1 MLEIHMGSF
10 ALRANNSS
18 QSLGVLMFPKAYIR
32 AASAAHSLLLLLPG
46 EVASTCLPCSAGKLA
61 QSEHYVGFPGGCL
74 ENDDLISRLFSPP
87 SSQVNISIS
96 EGHDLPCCV
105 LLALCHLPEAWRWS
119 YLESKFNPVS
129 SVHRHSPE
137 I

>member
-32 AASAAHSLLLLLPG
+32 AASAPHSLLLLLPS

-96 EGHDLPCCV
+96 EGHDIPCCV
-105 LLALCHLPEAWRWS
+105 LLALCHLPEA
-119 YLESKFNPVS
+119 
-129 SVHRHSPE
+129 
-137 I
+137 

>member
-1 MLEIHMGSF
+1 
-10 ALRANNSS
+10 
-18 QSLGVLMFPKAYIR
+18 MFPKAYIR
-32 AASAAHSLLLLLPG
+32 AASAAHSLLLLLPS

-61 QSEHYVGFPGGCL
+61 QSQHYVGFPGGCL